1 MNIAVVS
8 TVLLGAVSFGK
19 SPFTAMQLLWINLVM
34 DVFAAL
40 ALATESPHPSKLSAR
55 ASKHNE
61 KDQP

>member
-1 MNIAVVS
+1 
-8 TVLLGAVSFGK
+8 
-19 SPFTAMQLLWINLVM
+19 MQLLWINLVM